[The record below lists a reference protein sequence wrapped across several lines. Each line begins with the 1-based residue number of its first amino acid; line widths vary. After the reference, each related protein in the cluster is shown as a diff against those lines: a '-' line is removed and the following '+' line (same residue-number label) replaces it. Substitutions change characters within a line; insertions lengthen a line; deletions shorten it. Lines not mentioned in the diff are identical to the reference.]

1 MMLHELPDPEHLL
14 KPRDGASILMVP
26 PQTWHCI
33 LCEPDGGEGAYTT
46 VDWVG
51 PRVDAADGRCR
62 ECGQKYCL
70 GTFADARAYPALDGV
85 A

>member
-1 MMLHELPDPEHLL
+1 MTELPAQGDLN
-14 KPRDGASILMVP
+14 KPRDHKPILMVP

-33 LCEPDGGEGAYTT
+33 LCEPEGGEGAYTT

-62 ECGQKYCL
+62 ECGQKYVL
-70 GTFADARAYPALDGV
+70 GTFSDKRAYPALDGV